1 MPKRYGVKDKDVAV
15 AHIVSGL
22 LDGSLRPGDRID
34 RTEIAG
40 KLGMSRVPVQEAV
53 NQLERDGIV
62 AIPYHRGVFLERFDA
77 EVVQEH
83 YEIYGL
89 LSSIASGRA
98 AVRQPPGLLS
108 RLREL
113 VVGMADVDDPETFEN
128 QVWEFRRAINQAV
141 AGPRLRAAIGTF
153 QGFMPTA
160 FWLACAG
167 RRDYMLPMYVDE
179 LDAIEQGDPERARA
193 VVTRRTAR
201 MAETVIDEL
210 HRRGVFAPDQASS
223 PNGQYREQNR

>member
-1 MPKRYGVKDKDVAV
+1 
-15 AHIVSGL
+15 
-22 LDGSLRPGDRID
+22 
-34 RTEIAG
+34 
-40 KLGMSRVPVQEAV
+40 
-53 NQLERDGIV
+53 
-62 AIPYHRGVFLERFDA
+62 
-77 EVVQEH
+77 
-83 YEIYGL
+83 
-89 LSSIASGRA
+89 
-98 AVRQPPGLLS
+98 
-108 RLREL
+108 
-113 VVGMADVDDPETFEN
+113 
-128 QVWEFRRAINQAV
+128 
-141 AGPRLRAAIGTF
+141 
-153 QGFMPTA
+153 TA